1 MTGPIR
7 KKAGIPGQ
15 EKLNEGCHPE
25 KSTNSR
31 TGEAK

>member
-1 MTGPIR
+1 MRDAIR

-25 KSTNSR
+25 KGRNSR
-31 TGEAK
+31 MGEA

>member
-7 KKAGIPGQ
+7 KKVGIPGW

-25 KSTNSR
+25 KSTISR
-31 TGEAK
+31 IGEA